1 MTMNSLQPTL
11 LIIWHSRT
19 GASAALAK
27 AVGDGAG
34 DAAMIREAGAVDAD
48 DMLGAAAYIFVGPE
62 NLGALSGGMKEML
75 DRLYYPCLGQIEGRA
90 YTSITAAGS
99 DGAGAVRQLDRIVTG
114 WRLRR
119 VMEPVIVNMAAQTP
133 EQILAAKTVPADRL
147 ADAREMGA
155 AMAEAVRQGIF

>member
-1 MTMNSLQPTL
+1 MILM
-11 LIIWHSRT
+11 IWHSRT
-19 GASAALAK
+19 GASAALAQ
-27 AVGDGAG
+27 AAADGAG
-34 DAAMIREAGAVDAD
+34 DAAMLREAAEVSAAE
-48 DMLGAAAYIFVGPE
+48 MLGAAAYIFVGPE

-90 YTSITAAGS
+90 YASITAAGS

-119 VMEPVIVNMAAQTP
+119 MMEPVIVNMAAQTP
-133 EQILAAKTVPADRL
+133 EQILAPKIVPADRL
-147 ADAREMGA
+147 EEAREMGA